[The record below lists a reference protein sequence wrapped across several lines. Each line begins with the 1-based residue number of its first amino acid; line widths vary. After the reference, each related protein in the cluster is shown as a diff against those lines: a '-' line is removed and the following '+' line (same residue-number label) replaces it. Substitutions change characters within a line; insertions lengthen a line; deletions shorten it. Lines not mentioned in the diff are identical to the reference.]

1 MDETPKTAVLRT
13 PRATFDGGEVRI
25 EGSVSGSERGS
36 IDMGTA
42 NGERKDKGKERAV
55 ESAEDKDEE
64 ETGFDMEQLTR
75 LQSRVNELEA
85 NGKTGDEWV
94 QRDELLGM
102 VKTLLPLT
110 LNHLPFL
117 QERLAAQKSTIA
129 TMQQQAKISEQ
140 LMATERERHA
150 VERDSWHKE
159 MRAVMVSKEEEKV
172 SNKRKVLDL
181 DVGYHKELEA
191 ANKRLEMDNRLMAPR
206 LVDTQRQIDRLVNE
220 LRLLRPHVILNTS
233 ALTSKPTE
241 LTPATSAPPVFLP
254 QYMPQ
259 LENSKGIHR
268 SSRATMGDARTEH
281 LLLAAKAIR
290 SMRKTNDRL
299 GRLTMGELKKAGVV
313 GPEGGMGY
321 KEGYGEQPMSDVEED
336 ASEEEPLIDQRA
348 SGSVTKG
355 KSKSQATPL
364 LSRTKRSTKKNVQN
378 ASISTIPQTP
388 SKSRTTGQ
396 SSLPQTTPGGSNFND
411 LLRAAE
417 MATRPNSPVH
427 GEPILSTLSAT
438 RSTTRPRPDSSDIER
453 GSPKRRRGDVWE
465 GGGSHKAHQHSASA
479 GSASAL
485 DLLAQASQLD
495 VASST
500 APSSVVQS
508 SPAVP
513 LTSSTPQFGGLLEK
527 DSSPRSHGSS
537 LGAPIDLTPRNRT
550 MANVRLKAHPASDD
564 FVVDP
569 SLQTPTHR
577 IRGSSTTSESLT
589 PARGYASSQIYP
601 TPGGELDER
610 LPPAGASSSAI
621 NPTSTP
627 GVISE
632 GGGGPGA
639 GNGNFASPSGKV
651 VPGLGKYWHYTSE
664 MPIKRVRSPYLKWT
678 VEEDEL
684 LARAVAIHGEK
695 WDLVS
700 KGVPTRSYHQVRQR
714 WLRKTGAFD
723 KKNQAAKAER
733 EAKTESANEAK
744 SSSTEREV

>member
-1 MDETPKTAVLRT
+1 M
-13 PRATFDGGEVRI
+13 
-25 EGSVSGSERGS
+25 
-36 IDMGTA
+36 
-42 NGERKDKGKERAV
+42 
-55 ESAEDKDEE
+55 
-64 ETGFDMEQLTR
+64 
-75 LQSRVNELEA
+75 
-85 NGKTGDEWV
+85 
-94 QRDELLGM
+94 
-102 VKTLLPLT
+102 
-110 LNHLPFL
+110 
-117 QERLAAQKSTIA
+117 
-129 TMQQQAKISEQ
+129 
-140 LMATERERHA
+140 
-150 VERDSWHKE
+150 
-159 MRAVMVSKEEEKV
+159 
-172 SNKRKVLDL
+172 
-181 DVGYHKELEA
+181 
-191 ANKRLEMDNRLMAPR
+191 
-206 LVDTQRQIDRLVNE
+206 VDTQRQIDRLVNE
-220 LRLLRPHVILNTS
+220 LRLLRPHVILNTQ

-241 LTPATSAPPVFLP
+241 SSPATSAPPVFLP

-259 LENSKGIHR
+259 LENSKESHR

-290 SMRKTNDRL
+290 RMRKNNGRL

-336 ASEEEPLIDQRA
+336 ASEEEPEESLIGQRA
-348 SGSVTKG
+348 SGLVLKG
-355 KSKSQATPL
+355 KSKSQGTPL
-364 LSRTKRSTKKNVQN
+364 LPRAKRSTKKNAQS
-378 ASISTIPQTP
+378 ASISTIPETP
-388 SKSRTTGQ
+388 SKPRAAGKPT
-396 SSLPQTTPGGSNFND
+396 LPQTTPGGSNFND

-417 MATRPNSPVH
+417 MATRPSSPVH

-438 RSTTRPRPDSSDIER
+438 RSTTRPRPDSSDTER
-453 GSPKRRRGDVWE
+453 GSPKRRRGAVWE
-465 GGGSHKAHQHSASA
+465 SGESHKTHQHSASA

-513 LTSSTPQFGGLLEK
+513 LASSTPQFGGLLEK

-537 LGAPIDLTPRNRT
+537 LGAPIDLTPQNRT
-550 MANVRLKAHPASDD
+550 MANVHARAHPASDD
-564 FVVDP
+564 FIVDP

-577 IRGSSTTSESLT
+577 MRGSSTTSESLT
-589 PARGYASSQIYP
+589 PARGYASSQLYP

-610 LPPAGASSSAI
+610 LPPASASSSAI
-621 NPTSTP
+621 NPTSTL

-632 GGGGPGA
+632 GGGPGT
-639 GNGNFASPSGKV
+639 GNGSFASPSGKV
-651 VPGLGKYWHYTSE
+651 VPGLGRYWHYTSE

-714 WLRKTGAFD
+714 
-723 KKNQAAKAER
+723 
-733 EAKTESANEAK
+733 
-744 SSSTEREV
+744 

>member
-1 MDETPKTAVLRT
+1 
-13 PRATFDGGEVRI
+13 
-25 EGSVSGSERGS
+25 
-36 IDMGTA
+36 
-42 NGERKDKGKERAV
+42 
-55 ESAEDKDEE
+55 
-64 ETGFDMEQLTR
+64 
-75 LQSRVNELEA
+75 
-85 NGKTGDEWV
+85 
-94 QRDELLGM
+94 
-102 VKTLLPLT
+102 
-110 LNHLPFL
+110 
-117 QERLAAQKSTIA
+117 
-129 TMQQQAKISEQ
+129 
-140 LMATERERHA
+140 
-150 VERDSWHKE
+150 
-159 MRAVMVSKEEEKV
+159 
-172 SNKRKVLDL
+172 
-181 DVGYHKELEA
+181 
-191 ANKRLEMDNRLMAPR
+191 
-206 LVDTQRQIDRLVNE
+206 
-220 LRLLRPHVILNTS
+220 
-233 ALTSKPTE
+233 
-241 LTPATSAPPVFLP
+241 
-254 QYMPQ
+254 
-259 LENSKGIHR
+259 
-268 SSRATMGDARTEH
+268 MGDARTEH

-290 SMRKTNDRL
+290 SMRKNNDRL

-336 ASEEEPLIDQRA
+336 ASEEEPPIDHQA

-355 KSKSQATPL
+355 KGKPQATPL
-364 LSRTKRSTKKNVQN
+364 LPRTKRSTKKNAQN
-378 ASISTIPQTP
+378 ASISSIPQTP
-388 SKSRTTGQ
+388 SKPRAAGQ
-396 SSLPQTTPGGSNFND
+396 SSLPETTPGGSNFND

-438 RSTTRPRPDSSDIER
+438 RSTTRPRPDSSDTER

-465 GGGSHKAHQHSASA
+465 GGESLKTHQHSASA

-564 FVVDP
+564 FMVDP

-610 LPPAGASSSAI
+610 LPPVGASSSAI

-632 GGGGPGA
+632 GGGGPSA

-651 VPGLGKYWHYTSE
+651 VPGLGRYWHYTSE

-714 WLRKTGAFD
+714 
-723 KKNQAAKAER
+723 
-733 EAKTESANEAK
+733 
-744 SSSTEREV
+744 